1 MCCGILYLVD
11 LAGSER
17 VKKSRSTGDR
27 FHEARSINSSLSALG
42 KCIHALSETKAAQ
55 HVPFRDS
62 KLTRLLQDSLGGNCK
77 TALIV
82 TVGPSLRH
90 LDETVSTLTFGMRA
104 MHVHNKPAVNR
115 QKDYY
120 SLYLQL

>member
-27 FHEARSINSSLSALG
+27 LHEARSINSSLSALG
-42 KCIHALSETKAAQ
+42 KCIAALSDTNKTAG

-62 KLTRLLQDSLGGNCK
+62 KLTRLL
-77 TALIV
+77 
-82 TVGPSLRH
+82 
-90 LDETVSTLTFGMRA
+90 
-104 MHVHNKPAVNR
+104 
-115 QKDYY
+115 
-120 SLYLQL
+120 